1 MQFDG
6 KVVIVTGAGGGLGRS
21 HALDFARRGAR
32 VVVNDLGGAVD
43 GSGGSSQAA
52 ENVVAEIKGFGGEA
66 IANGS
71 SVSDRAGVEK
81 LVKDAMDAYG
91 RIDVLVNNAG
101 VLRDRTFHNM
111 TLDDFDFVSQ
121 VHLQGAAYCAHAVWP
136 IMRDQAYGRIVMT
149 SSSSGIYGNFGQANY
164 GAAKMAQAGLAN
176 TLKLEGAKYNI
187 RVNSL
192 VPIATT
198 RMTESLFPD
207 DGFKALFDP
216 TLVTP
221 AVVFLASEDAP
232 TGVILC
238 AGAGHYSVA
247 RVMETDGYT
256 VGEGAKAEDIAA
268 NWDQIS
274 NTANLTGFDNGG
286 PQTQKFGMAAMQKKQ
301 G

>member
-6 KVVIVTGAGGGLGRS
+6 KVVIVTGSGGGLGRS

-43 GSGGSSQAA
+43 GSGGSSDAA
-52 ENVVAEIKGFGGEA
+52 EAVVAEIKDFGGEA
-66 IANGS
+66 ISNGS
-71 SVSDRAGVEK
+71 SVSDRAGVAQ

-101 VLRDRTFHNM
+101 VLRDRTFAKM

-121 VHLQGAAYCAHAVWP
+121 VHLQGAAYCSHAVWP

-176 TLKLEGAKYNI
+176 TLKLEGGKYNI
-187 RVNSL
+187 RVNTL

-198 RMTESLFPD
+198 RMTEDLFPD
-207 DGFKALFDP
+207 GFKELFDP

-232 TGVILC
+232 TGVIIC
-238 AGAGHYSVA
+238 AGAGHYSAAQMV
-247 RVMETDGYT
+247 ETEGFT

-268 NWDQIS
+268 NWEAIS
-274 NTANLTGFDNGG
+274 GGAQTHYESGG
-286 PQTQKFGMAAMQKKQ
+286 PQTQKFGMAAMAKKN